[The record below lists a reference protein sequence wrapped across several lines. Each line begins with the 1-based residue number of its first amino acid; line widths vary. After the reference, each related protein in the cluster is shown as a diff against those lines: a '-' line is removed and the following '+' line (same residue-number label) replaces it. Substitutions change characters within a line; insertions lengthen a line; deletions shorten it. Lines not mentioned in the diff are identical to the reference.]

1 MVVRLGIKENNV
13 SFLLL
18 VVINVFVG
26 AMVGLER
33 TVLPMIVEKQF
44 GLTSVSAAISFIVS
58 FGLSKAVVNYF
69 AGQLADRFGRKNIL
83 LAGWMIGL
91 FVPICMLVA
100 HEWWVVVFANVLLGI
115 NQGLTWSM
123 TVNMKIDIAKP
134 TERGT
139 AVGLNEFAGYFGV
152 ATMAAISGY
161 VAATFSLQLELFYI
175 GVVIAMLG
183 MILSIIAKDT
193 KNYVRLHME
202 LNKEQKQKSLSSKEV
217 FQQTTWKNKTL
228 SSFSLAGL
236 ATNLK
241 DGVAWGLFPLY
252 FTSLGLSV
260 SQIGI
265 IVAVYPAS
273 WGICQLFTGIISDR
287 FDRKKMIAYG
297 MWLQALAMWFMLI
310 VDHMTLWIL
319 GAALLGLGTAI
330 VYPTL
335 QAAIG
340 DVTAVHWRASA
351 MGVYRFWRDS
361 GYAIGAIVAGII
373 ADWLGFHWSIGLT
386 ATLPLLAGLRVYTKT
401 KN

>member
-1 MVVRLGIKENNV
+1 MRVRLGMKENII
-13 SFLLL
+13 SFSLL
-18 VVINVFVG
+18 VIINVFVG

-33 TVLPMIVEKQF
+33 TVLPMIGEKQF
-44 GLTSVSAAISFIVS
+44 GLTSMSATVSFIAS

-69 AGQLADRFGRKNIL
+69 AGQLADRFSRKNIL
-83 LAGWMIGL
+83 LVGWIIGL

-100 HEWWVVVFANVLLGI
+100 HEWSVVVFANVLLGI

-123 TVNMKIDIAKP
+123 TVNMKMDIAKS

-152 ATMAAISGY
+152 AAMAATSGFL
-161 VAATFSLQLELFYI
+161 ASTFSLDLELFYI
-175 GVVIAMLG
+175 GIAVAIIG
-183 MILSIIAKDT
+183 ISLSIVVKDT
-193 KNYVRLHME
+193 KQHVQLHIQQR
-202 LNKEQKQKSLSSKEV
+202 KEQPKKTLSQKEV
-217 FQQTTWKNKTL
+217 FQQMTWKNQTL

-260 SQIGI
+260 SQTGL

-273 WGICQLFTGIISDR
+273 WGICQLFTGFISDR

-297 MWLQALAMWFMLI
+297 MWLQALAMWFMLVADHI
-310 VDHMTLWIL
+310 VLWIV
-319 GAALLGLGTAI
+319 GAMLLGLGTAI

-335 QAAIG
+335 QASIG
-340 DVTAVHWRASA
+340 DVTDVHWRASA

-361 GYAIGAIVAGII
+361 GYAIGAMMAGII
-373 ADWLGFHWSIGLT
+373 ADWLGFRSAIGLT
-386 ATLPLLAGLRVYTKT
+386 AILPLLAGWQVYTKT
-401 KN
+401 KH

>member
-1 MVVRLGIKENNV
+1 MSARLGMKENLI

-33 TVLPMIVEKQF
+33 TILPMIGEKQF
-44 GLTSVSAAISFIVS
+44 GLTSMGAAISFIIS

-83 LAGWMIGL
+83 LAGWIIGL
-91 FVPICMLVA
+91 FVPICMLTA
-100 HEWWVVVFANVLLGI
+100 HEWSIVLFANVLLGI

-152 ATMAAISGY
+152 AIMAALSGY
-161 VAATFSLQLELFYI
+161 LASTFSLDLQLFYI
-175 GVVIAMLG
+175 GIVVALTGIG
-183 MILSIIAKDT
+183 LSIVVKDT
-193 KNYVRLHME
+193 KHHVQLHME
-202 LNKEQKQKSLSSKEV
+202 RRKKERTETLSAKDV

-236 ATNLK
+236 VTNLK

-260 SQIGI
+260 SQTGM
-265 IVAVYPAS
+265 IVAIYPAS
-273 WGICQLFTGIISDR
+273 WGICQLFTGAISDR
-287 FDRKKMIAYG
+287 VDRKKMIAYG
-297 MWLQALAMWFMLI
+297 MWLQALSLWLMLI
-310 VDHMTLWIL
+310 VDDVVLWMV
-319 GAALLGLGTAI
+319 GAVLLGLGTAM

-335 QAAIG
+335 QAAIS
-340 DVTAVHWRASA
+340 DVTAIYWRASA

-361 GYAIGAIVAGII
+361 GYAIGAAMAGII
-373 ADWLGFHWSIGLT
+373 ADWLGFRWAIGLT
-386 ATLPLLAGLRVYTKT
+386 AILPVLAGWRVYTKT

>member
-1 MVVRLGIKENNV
+1 MRVRLGMKENII
-13 SFLLL
+13 SFSLL
-18 VVINVFVG
+18 VIINVFVG

-33 TVLPMIVEKQF
+33 TVLPMIGEKQF
-44 GLTSVSAAISFIVS
+44 GLTSMSAAVSFIAS

-69 AGQLADRFGRKNIL
+69 AGQLADRFSRKSIL
-83 LAGWMIGL
+83 LVGWVIGL

-100 HEWWVVVFANVLLGI
+100 HEWFVVVLANVLLGI

-161 VAATFSLQLELFYI
+161 LASTFSLHLQLFYI
-175 GVVIAMLG
+175 GIVVAIIG
-183 MILSIIAKDT
+183 ISLSIIVKDT
-193 KNYVRLHME
+193 KQHVQLHRQQKNE
-202 LNKEQKQKSLSSKEV
+202 QPKETLSQKEI

-252 FTSLGLSV
+252 FTSIGLSV
-260 SQIGI
+260 SQTGL
-265 IVAVYPAS
+265 IVAIYPAS
-273 WGICQLFTGIISDR
+273 WGIGQLFTGIMSDR
-287 FDRKKMIAYG
+287 FERKKMIAYG

-310 VDHMTLWIL
+310 ANHIVLWII
-319 GAALLGLGTAI
+319 GAVLLGLGTAI

-340 DVTAVHWRASA
+340 DVTAVQWRASA

-361 GYAIGAIVAGII
+361 GYAIGAMIAGVI
-373 ADWLGFHWSIGLT
+373 ADWLGFRWAIGLT
-386 ATLPLLAGLRVYTKT
+386 AILPLLAGWRVYIKT

>member
-1 MVVRLGIKENNV
+1 MVVRLGIKENTV

-33 TVLPMIVEKQF
+33 TILPMIGEKQF
-44 GLTSVSAAISFIVS
+44 GLTSMGAAISFIVS

-83 LAGWMIGL
+83 LAGWVIGL
-91 FVPICMLVA
+91 FVPICMLTA
-100 HEWWVVVFANVLLGI
+100 HEWSVVVFANVLLGI

-152 ATMAAISGY
+152 AMMAALSGY
-161 VAATFSLQLELFYI
+161 LASTFSLDLELFYI
-175 GVVIAMLG
+175 GIVVALTGIG
-183 MILSIIAKDT
+183 LSIVVKDT
-193 KNYVRLHME
+193 KHHVQLHME
-202 LNKEQKQKSLSSKEV
+202 RRKKERTETLSAKDV

-236 ATNLK
+236 VTNLK

-260 SQIGI
+260 SQTGM
-265 IVAVYPAS
+265 IVAIYPAS
-273 WGICQLFTGIISDR
+273 WGICQLFTGAISDR
-287 FDRKKMIAYG
+287 VDRKRMIAYG
-297 MWLQALAMWFMLI
+297 MWLQALAMWLMLI
-310 VDHMTLWIL
+310 VDDVVLWMV
-319 GAALLGLGTAI
+319 GAILLGLGTAM

-335 QAAIG
+335 QAAIIYIQIG
-340 DVTAVHWRASA
+340 ILTS
-351 MGVYRFWRDS
+351 DS
-361 GYAIGAIVAGII
+361 HSTPHAA
-373 ADWLGFHWSIGLT
+373 
-386 ATLPLLAGLRVYTKT
+386 
-401 KN
+401 